1 LQAIPLLQKK
11 RKKKGALTCSG
22 ALSCIATLSHCSRL
36 SSSYATVPLTIVF
49 FASATRAEKGS
60 ALLLGEC
67 AHFTEDVLT
76 VHRLYLRLIAF
87 QQDKAHMLS

>member
-1 LQAIPLLQKK
+1 MEPCPALQPYH
-11 RKKKGALTCSG
+11 
-22 ALSCIATLSHCSRL
+22 IAVYCHQVTP
-36 SSSYATVPLTIVF
+36 TVPLTIVF
-49 FASATRAEKGS
+49 FAPATRAENGS